1 MRSPTKLDGSERR
14 SSEPSGSARRR
25 SETVRAARQVGARAS
40 ETTAAA
46 ADVNKAEG
54 AVVTSMVDALEDI
67 LKWERASERAMRV
80 ATEQSTTE
88 LDPSN

>member
-1 MRSPTKLDGSERR
+1 MRSPTKQDGTRNTERR
-14 SSEPSGSARRR
+14 AK
-25 SETVRAARQVGARAS
+25 TARAATSPKGESHV
-40 ETTAAA
+40 EPTNTP
-46 ADVNKAEG
+46 KG

>member
-1 MRSPTKLDGSERR
+1 MRSPTKQDGTNR
-14 SSEPSGSARRR
+14 
-25 SETVRAARQVGARAS
+25 RAS
-40 ETTAAA
+40 ETARTARATRA
-46 ADVNKAEG
+46 SGERRPAEDPKQG
-54 AVVTSMVDALEDI
+54 GVVTSMVDALEDI

>member
-1 MRSPTKLDGSERR
+1 MRSPTKQDNTATRR
-14 SSEPSGSARRR
+14 TNDRASG
-25 SETVRAARQVGARAS
+25 TTRAARPKGERR
-40 ETTAAA
+40 EGDTAA
-46 ADVNKAEG
+46 ETG
-54 AVVTSMVDALEDI
+54 ATPKGSVVTSMVDALEDI

>member
-1 MRSPTKLDGSERR
+1 MRSPTKQDGTDRRKTERR
-14 SSEPSGSARRR
+14 ASGSSGSATGERRVVEQR
-25 SETVRAARQVGARAS
+25 G
-40 ETTAAA
+40 
-46 ADVNKAEG
+46 
-54 AVVTSMVDALEDI
+54 VVTSMVDALEDI

>member
-1 MRSPTKLDGSERR
+1 MRSPTKQDNN
-14 SSEPSGSARRR
+14 
-25 SETVRAARQVGARAS
+25 QARATRR
-40 ETTAAA
+40 TTDRASGTTRTAHRTTVGERE
-46 ADVNKAEG
+46 ADAGGTPKG
-54 AVVTSMVDALEDI
+54 SVVTSMVDALEDI

>member
-1 MRSPTKLDGSERR
+1 M
-14 SSEPSGSARRR
+14 
-25 SETVRAARQVGARAS
+25 RAARPASRA
-40 ETTAAA
+40 A
-46 ADVNKAEG
+46 KATPSQAKTG
-54 AVVTSMVDALEDI
+54 VVTSMVDALEDI